1 MITVLDGAGSGSGK
15 ACWVLM
21 RGARADRFGCA
32 TRGEIVQLHQK
43 LKCRGPKKPDR
54 YWCAPSRTPG
64 RTKNLVISGKAAG
77 YVRSSELRR
86 GCVVR
91 SWRRRLDFVGLDAD
105 HSHT

>member
-77 YVRSSELRR
+77 YVRSSEITGHS
-86 GCVVR
+86 GCIV
-91 SWRRRLDFVGLDAD
+91 L
-105 HSHT
+105 SHCVTQSTMCL